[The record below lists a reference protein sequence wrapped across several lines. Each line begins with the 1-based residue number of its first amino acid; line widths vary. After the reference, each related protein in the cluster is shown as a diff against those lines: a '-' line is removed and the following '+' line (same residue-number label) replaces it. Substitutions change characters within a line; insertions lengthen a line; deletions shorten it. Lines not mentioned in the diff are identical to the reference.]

1 MRFTLTTLIVKDLDR
16 SLAFYRDVL
25 GMPLITR
32 FAAGAGEIAMLGEQ
46 EHAHLELVA
55 SGQPVPENPGQG
67 ISVGFYVDDAQELI
81 RKIGAPAQGPITP
94 NPHLRFFF
102 MQDPDGYRVQLLEK
116 TA

>member
-32 FAAGAGEIAMLGEQ
+32 FAADAGEIAMLGEQ

-102 MQDPDGYRVQLLEK
+102 IQDPDGYRVQLLEK